1 MSIRSKLFAFQSK
14 PTASTFPELP
24 DIIIWIR
31 IVLGAAYG
39 VNLGLKDEVGGVV
52 LVFGLNL
59 ITFLPIVFMSTFLN
73 VQIDTYK
80 QSVNFAGVANA
91 LAVMLLVWMIIFT
104 KQHGGEEAVL
114 AAALVGQKVA
124 GGADTVDVASR
135 TAGEQ
140 IAESAADEGE
150 F

>member
-1 MSIRSKLFAFQSK
+1 MHQACTLSSLVLFAS
-14 PTASTFPELP
+14 SSSS
-24 DIIIWIR
+24 I
-31 IVLGAAYG
+31 
-39 VNLGLKDEVGGVV
+39 V

-135 TAGEQ
+135 TAGDQ